1 MIIKYFDEFEG
12 QWTDV
17 TGTIGSSLVIT
28 DNGFEALQ
36 FNKKYVVALT
46 QSGTDDPIV
55 TTEYINTIGTII
67 WTRSSD
73 GQYNGNLTDA
83 FIGNM
88 PKIEGTIGMVDTN
101 VIRYFSLYKI
111 GDSDVGLRTWLSD
124 GSTQSDDILKET
136 TIEISIY

>member
-1 MIIKYFDEFEG
+1 MIIKYFDNFQG
-12 QWTDV
+12 IWQDI
-17 TGTIGSSLVIT
+17 TGTVGSTLVIT
-28 DNGFEALQ
+28 NNGFEALQ

-55 TTEYINTIGTII
+55 TTEFINTIGTIT
-67 WTRSSD
+67 WTRSSA

-88 PKIEGTIGMVDTN
+88 PKIEGSIGMLDTN

-111 GDSDVGLRTWLSD
+111 GDSDVSLRTWLSD
-124 GSTQSDDILKET
+124 GSTQSDNILKET

>member
-1 MIIKYFDEFEG
+1 MVIKYFDEFNG
-12 QWTDV
+12 VWNDV
-17 TGTIGSSLVIT
+17 SGAVGSSLVIT

-36 FNKKYVVALT
+36 INKKCIVALT

-55 TTEYINTIGTII
+55 TTTYFNTIGSIT
-67 WTRSSD
+67 WTRLNT
-73 GQYNGNLTDA
+73 GEYNGNLTDA

-88 PKIEGTIGMVDTN
+88 PKIEGSIGMIDSN
-101 VIRYFSLYKI
+101 NIRYFSLYKTNN
-111 GDSDVGLRTWLSD
+111 SNVNLRTWLSD